1 MMELSLRVVRR
12 IRWFSP
18 LKCSSP
24 SLRLL
29 GFLVVMVLPLV
40 WSPVL
45 TLYAAPSMEQRVL
58 PLLQGFEWRDHPA
71 DFTDLGEG
79 VDQVLMAVAA
89 NPQWHGVIRFRALA
103 ALRYFPNPTVA
114 RFLETLIG
122 QDSSP
127 GLVRRGL
134 NAYAQAFGNKEPS
147 RVADLAEPLLVHG
160 NSSVRMQAAQILQT
174 LPRNTVSVGVRQALD
189 AGVALAQ
196 PEGVVR

>member
-1 MMELSLRVVRR
+1 MLELSLRTLRR

-18 LKCSSP
+18 LKCSVS
-24 SLRLL
+24 SLRPF
-29 GFLVVMVLPLV
+29 GFLVAMFLALA
-40 WSPVL
+40 WFPVSM
-45 TLYAAPSMEQRVL
+45 LYAAPSMEQRVL
-58 PLLQGFEWRDHPA
+58 PLLHGFEWRDRPA

-79 VDQVLMAVAA
+79 VDQVLMAIAA

-134 NAYAQAFGNKEPS
+134 HAYAQAFGNKEPS
-147 RVADLAEPLLVHG
+147 KVADFAEPLLAHG
-160 NSSVRMQAAQILQT
+160 NSSVRMQAAQILQA
-174 LPRNTVSVGVRQALD
+174 LPRNTVSVRVQQALD